1 MPFNYLSIFKSF
13 LGAPRC
19 RQTQPHVRLD
29 IILRAHAIR
38 VHEAEIE
45 LRQGLALIGAAVRGA
60 ILGSAAEGKTI
71 AAKRGSRG
79 ALELWP
85 TIEQGTNWPLNL
97 VPVYNFL
104 SGQIQASL
112 GERVLPFHVNVARTP
127 SASQSRACFVLCVHC
142 SNRE

>member
-1 MPFNYLSIFKSF
+1 VNEYPPFW
-13 LGAPRC
+13 R
-19 RQTQPHVRLD
+19 
-29 IILRAHAIR
+29 
-38 VHEAEIE
+38 EAD
-45 LRQGLALIGAAVRGA
+45 VRGA
-60 ILGSAAEGKTI
+60 ILESAAEGKTI

-112 GERVLPFHVNVARTP
+112 EERVLPFHVNAARAP
-127 SASQSRACFVLCVHC
+127 SGSQSRACFVLCVH
-142 SNRE
+142 SSYRE